1 MEEEAVAII
10 KRIDDLGGM
19 LAAIEKNY
27 PQQEIAD
34 AAYHFQN
41 QVDEKKRIV
50 VGVNRYATEESLPVE
65 LLELDEELERFQI
78 EKTNRIK
85 EQRNNGRVRE
95 CLSRLEDACS
105 GGRNVME
112 PIIDAVK
119 EYATLQEVC
128 DVFRKVFGEYRDPGI
143 Y

>member
-1 MEEEAVAII
+1 
-10 KRIDDLGGM
+10 
-19 LAAIEKNY
+19 
-27 PQQEIAD
+27 
-34 AAYHFQN
+34 
-41 QVDEKKRIV
+41 
-50 VGVNRYATEESLPVE
+50 VNRYATEESLPVE

-112 PIIDAVK
+112 PIIDAVR